1 MKEQHL
7 RLNYLKQQRMDKIK
21 VLYIDDEESNLHAF
35 KAAFRRIFEVH
46 LANSADEGYE
56 VLEKHPIEV
65 VISDQRMPERT
76 GVDFFA
82 SILDKHPNPVRILL
96 TAYTDI
102 DAIIGAI
109 NKGQVYRYVTKPW
122 NEFELKMTIENAYR
136 IYSLKEENNKIT
148 SKYSRIFNESSDPIM
163 LFDDKGRVVDCNRSA
178 VEAMEISRGEIQ
190 FSSYISFLADREFG
204 KKLFSELR
212 RKDSLVDKELEVFT
226 AKGNLK
232 IFLISV
238 NTIRDLQNNVVNY
251 QVIFKDI
258 TQRKASQKL
267 LLKTI
272 IETQENERERISRDL
287 HDGLGQ
293 SLAAIKLNLEAFKNK
308 KDIKG
313 TESERMDGLI
323 NDSIKQLREICFDAS
338 PSVLSQYGLVK
349 AVEELVA
356 RTQTSDLVVDFNY
369 SRPFPKLYKSLEV
382 AMYRIIQEFI
392 NNSIKHSEAKRVEIS
407 VTRYHDH
414 IVLNLYDDG
423 KGFVLKDLMIYS
435 GQGLKNIKSRVN
447 SFQGRVEF
455 TSEKNKGT
463 AFNISFPIN
472 IN

>member
-1 MKEQHL
+1 ME
-7 RLNYLKQQRMDKIK
+7 KIK

-35 KAAFRRIFEVH
+35 KAAFRRIFDVH
-46 LANSADEGYE
+46 LANSAKEGHKI
-56 VLEKHPIEV
+56 LTQHRIEV
-65 VISDQRMPERT
+65 IISDQRMPERT

-82 SILDKHPNPVRILL
+82 SILDTHPNPMRILL

-136 IYSLKEENNKIT
+136 MYSLKEENNKIT
-148 SKYSRIFNESSDPIM
+148 AKYSRIFNESSDPIM
-163 LFDDKGRVVDCNRSA
+163 LFDEKGRVVDCNRASL
-178 VEAMEISRGEIQ
+178 EALEISHNEIQ
-190 FSSYISFLADREFG
+190 FTNFISFLADRDFG
-204 KKLFSELR
+204 KNLFLELK
-212 RKDSLVDKELEVFT
+212 RKDSLVDRELEVFT

-232 IFLISV
+232 TFLIAV
-238 NTIRDLQNNVVNY
+238 NTIRDLNDKVVNY

-293 SLAAIKLNLEAFKNK
+293 SLAAIKLNLEALKNK
-308 KDIKG
+308 KDFKKSD
-313 TESERMDGLI
+313 SERMDDLI
-323 NDSIKQLREICFDAS
+323 KDSISQLREICFDAS
-338 PSVLSQYGLVK
+338 PNVLSEYGLVK
-349 AVEELVA
+349 GVEELVS
-356 RTQTSDLVVDFNY
+356 RTQTSELVVDFNY

-382 AMYRIIQEFI
+382 AMFRIIQEFI

-407 VTRYHDH
+407 ITRYHDH

-447 SFQGRVEF
+447 SFHGRVEF